1 VSAIKPAG
9 VQVDASTSPPS
20 IYLAAT
26 IAYSA
31 SPTFC
36 TGAYVANTLAAATC
50 TETIKRRPDGTAP
63 PTLADVKAVLAK
75 YTGNGAVLWASP
87 ILHAT
92 GSFTDL
98 SMSSF
103 RPSTSKI
110 INYQTQSDNPSAVPV
125 KPYLK
130 DNGGIFLAGTI
141 TTTAAGSLNFGYES
155 SVYSNNP
162 SSSAAGQQ
170 SIIAFGAAAENGFVT
185 KYDDEGRVLW
195 SRVFSGSNSQLA
207 TAAGTKVAD
216 VSAMNDRVYAVGYQ
230 AGAVHFQS
238 CQFRTH
244 SGGSADDLSE
254 NRECGFTTADFA
266 SISSNAGVFVVAYDA
281 SGVVQWIKNY
291 PTSGGTTTVTACAAV
306 SSLKTARPLTGNTVA
321 WNNLQTLLGRNQ
333 PVFGEPNDVGSE
345 FREVGAAAGRWLYVV
360 GSYSGTTIVLTGS
373 NSYSPIIAQGLPP
386 SAGFHVICIK
396 PSNPFTSC
404 CLRPLFDHISSF

>member
-1 VSAIKPAG
+1 
-9 VQVDASTSPPS
+9 
-20 IYLAAT
+20 
-26 IAYSA
+26 
-31 SPTFC
+31 
-36 TGAYVANTLAAATC
+36 
-50 TETIKRRPDGTAP
+50 
-63 PTLADVKAVLAK
+63 
-75 YTGNGAVLWASP
+75 
-87 ILHAT
+87 
-92 GSFTDL
+92 
-98 SMSSF
+98 MSSF

-141 TTTAAGSLNFGYES
+141 ATTSNGDVNFGFES
-155 SVYSNNP
+155 QVYSQNP
-162 SSSAAGQQ
+162 TSNTGEQ
-170 SIIAFGAAAENGFVT
+170 SKFTFGAAAAATGFVT
-185 KYDDEGRVLW
+185 KYDDDGRVLW
-195 SRVFSGSNSQLA
+195 SRLFSGSNSAL
-207 TAAGTKVAD
+207 TTMPTGSKVAD

-244 SGGSADDLSE
+244 SGGSADALSE
-254 NRECGFTTADFA
+254 NRECTFTSADFA
-266 SISSNAGVFVVAYDA
+266 AISSNVAGVFVVAYDA

-291 PTSGGTTTVTACAAV
+291 PAGATTTAVTACAAV

-360 GSYSGTTIVLTGS
+360 GSYSGTVITLTGS
-373 NSYSPIIAQGLPP
+373 NAFSPIIAQGLPH

-396 PSNPFTSC
+396 TTNPFTCC
-404 CLRPLFDHISSF
+404 CLRWGRLPRLPVDHISSF